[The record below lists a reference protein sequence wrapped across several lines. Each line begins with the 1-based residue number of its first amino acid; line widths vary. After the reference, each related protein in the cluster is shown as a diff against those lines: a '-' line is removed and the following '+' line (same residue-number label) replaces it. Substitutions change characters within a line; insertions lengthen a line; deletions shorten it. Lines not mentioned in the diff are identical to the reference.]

1 MEFPGKST
9 GVGCHCL
16 LPIKYNM
23 GEIAVALLRVHSL
36 VQQRFIEYRLYFTS
50 EGTVVN
56 KSDEILAPVFLAFQ
70 REKKMTNK

>member
-1 MEFPGKST
+1 
-9 GVGCHCL
+9 
-16 LPIKYNM
+16 M